1 MQENQYL
8 NIAYFSTNIP
18 WAYRIRTIMNEEQKK
33 RFFKSELPDIE
44 KTISRKLSTINIL
57 VDNTNMEMRVINR
70 ILREKQEE
78 VNDCLE
84 NCKAFCFNDIHHIY
98 RVIAY
103 FEATL
108 VQMVAVIDL
117 FIKYISNY
125 YSQILKIKKNN
136 RAILEMLKKDGINT
150 EWKKELY
157 FIRRIVTHYHSGWPS
172 FKKQGKYFQLIINF
186 PKSIRKMK
194 EYKDYPYEKL
204 GINQINNIF
213 RNFENFYKNVV
224 EWFEMQCES

>member
-1 MQENQYL
+1 MQKAQYL
-8 NIAYFSTNIP
+8 NIVFREKNIP
-18 WAYRIRTIMNEEQKK
+18 WAYQIRTIMNEEQKK

-44 KTISRKLSTINIL
+44 KTISRKLLTINIL

-70 ILREKQEE
+70 ILFEHQEE

-84 NCKAFCFNDIHHIY
+84 NCKAFYFNDIHHIY

-108 VQMVAVIDL
+108 IQMVAVIDL
-117 FIKYISNY
+117 LIKYISTY
-125 YSQILKIKKNN
+125 YRQILKIKKNN
-136 RAILEMLKKDGINT
+136 RLILEMLKKDGINT
-150 EWKKELY
+150 EWKRELY

-172 FKKQGKYFQLIINF
+172 FRKQGKYFQLIINF
-186 PKSIRKMK
+186 PKSVRKMK

-204 GINQINNIF
+204 EINQINNIF
-213 RNFENFYKNVV
+213 RNFEKFYKNVA
-224 EWFEMQCES
+224 EWVVNAG